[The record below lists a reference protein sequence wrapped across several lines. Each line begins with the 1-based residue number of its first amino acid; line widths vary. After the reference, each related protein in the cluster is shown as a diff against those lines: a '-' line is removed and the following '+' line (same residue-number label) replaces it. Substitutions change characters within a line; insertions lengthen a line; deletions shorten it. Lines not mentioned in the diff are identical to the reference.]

1 MLAQSFALLDR
12 ATIAVELSQNGVR
25 TTLRGIGAY
34 GRDPE
39 LGSVLTIKVEEAWG
53 DFDFVLREDEFD
65 GAITSGA
72 ALGCEYSICLS
83 SDCVCSN

>member
-1 MLAQSFALLDR
+1 
-12 ATIAVELSQNGVR
+12 
-25 TTLRGIGAY
+25 
-34 GRDPE
+34 
-39 LGSVLTIKVEEAWG
+39 VLTIKVEEAWG